1 MQGPKLSVAGDSVPG
16 MGSVE
21 AIADEV
27 TAEFAVVLARFT
39 ALADTPDAVDDV
51 SDGARIDRIALLER
65 IKAAVAAAQYTQ
77 MVAFAR
83 S

>member
-1 MQGPKLSVAGDSVPG
+1 MLGASVLG

-27 TAEFAVVLARFT
+27 TAELAVVLARFT
-39 ALADTPDAVDDV
+39 ALATAPDNDTVDDV

>member
-1 MQGPKLSVAGDSVPG
+1 
-16 MGSVE
+16 MGSVD
-21 AIADEV
+21 ASADEV
-27 TAEFAVVLARFT
+27 TAELAVVLARFT

-51 SDGARIDRIALLER
+51 SDGARIDRIALLEQ

>member
-1 MQGPKLSVAGDSVPG
+1 MLGDSVLG

-27 TAEFAVVLARFT
+27 TAELAVVLARFT
-39 ALADTPDAVDDV
+39 ALATAPDNDTVDDV
-51 SDGARIDRIALLER
+51 SDGARIDRIALLEQ